1 MPPLRGQE
9 SKQWR
14 KPGLQAQS
22 NVSPGPQVRARMLDP
37 RPESLGAV
45 DTGGRLEEVPK
56 RFPQV
61 STQPV
66 EELPQR
72 VGRPSGRR
80 RAWDSVLE
88 AMAEEPEWVGM
99 A

>member
-1 MPPLRGQE
+1 M
-9 SKQWR
+9 
-14 KPGLQAQS
+14 
-22 NVSPGPQVRARMLDP
+22 
-37 RPESLGAV
+37 